1 MSDEVEIAGG
11 DKAEKS
17 IESRKRAHDKDAE
30 DTEPNGKLVKLP
42 QKKYYRQ
49 RAHVN
54 PLAFNPQG
62 SHYRPENP
70 ERQET
75 N

>member
-1 MSDEVEIAGG
+1 MPEEVETAGG
-11 DKAEKS
+11 DKTEKAV
-17 IESRKRAHDKDAE
+17 ESRKRPHEKDDEESDDK
-30 DTEPNGKLVKLP
+30 LMKLP

-54 PLAFNPQG
+54 PLSFNPHG

-70 ERQET
+70 TR
-75 N
+75 